1 MVSNVSHW
9 QTLQCSD
16 FSRPHASLPSR
27 TPGLLQPAVIEVLS
41 IFIAGYSYC
50 PCFLK
55 RMRACCLQPPG
66 VPCTSTVLWCML
78 AHTCHSRCKRRG
90 TWQQCLIFK
99 LTFLTLSG
107 LILNL
112 MYSARPNSAS
122 VLCSCPLP

>member
-50 PCFLK
+50 PSFLK

-78 AHTCHSRCKRRG
+78 AHTCHSRGIQEARNMAAVSDLQADFPHSL
-90 TWQQCLIFK
+90 WLDSEPHV
-99 LTFLTLSG
+99 LSQTQFCICA
-107 LILNL
+107 L
-112 MYSARPNSAS
+112 
-122 VLCSCPLP
+122 